1 MIEIDKKIREL
12 YEINDSQVNEIFN
25 YGIRQNISLETL
37 LSNDDRDKIRGA
49 FSHVIGC
56 DIDIFIDILKNTDIN
71 IDDILDF
78 KEKIAVNDPDY
89 KVDDILSSFL
99 SVENGTAM
107 NDLESILDL
116 DNNDRKESLLYFKIP
131 PKIKDIEEI
140 ISSSTVLNILDVDS
154 YSDIR
159 VSSLSFANTGVHP
172 NEELYID
179 LKSNNIKD
187 FFIQINNI
195 KNGII
200 SFLIPDRE
208 NGVKIISSTFSVD
221 GDTLYLEKSEVSFM
235 INSPYLVS
243 SHFSVFII
251 GVYESKMICG
261 MWEWND
267 SKYSGID
274 KDAIIDFDKNIGL
287 DKIFLQDINQDIVD
301 FISTSNISI
310 RL

>member
-274 KDAIIDFDKNIGL
+274 KDVIIDFDKNIGL